1 MKIKNVNEMS
11 EWIIFI
17 DYQKMEFDVF
27 LFSFY
32 RMPAPAA
39 EPAPPKTELQELQL
53 KATEKTDEVSFHLI
67 QSHFHH
73 WRLFSFFQSLESTR
87 RMLALCEEVRSFCF

>member
-1 MKIKNVNEMS
+1 
-11 EWIIFI
+11 
-17 DYQKMEFDVF
+17 MEFDVF

-73 WRLFSFFQSLESTR
+73 
-87 RMLALCEEVRSFCF
+87 